1 MRKLTKIVTAAAAGV
16 GLAVSM
22 SLPAFATTHYGPA
35 GYVTVW
41 DGCPVGHCGA
51 AWPIPVGTISTC
63 YSVPSGSNDRISA
76 VDNYTSHQIRF
87 YKDGGCG
94 VPYWDFYADTANY
107 ALSSGQGN
115 NSYSSYRFF

>member
-1 MRKLTKIVTAAAAGV
+1 MNVKRIIGSAIAGI
-16 GLAVSM
+16 LL
-22 SLPAFATTHYGPA
+22 SLGFVAPAFAAHVGPS

-41 DGCPVGHCGA
+41 DGCPVGACGA
-51 AWPIPVGTISTC
+51 GWPIPVGTISHC

-94 VPYWDFYADTANY
+94 VPYYDFYAGTYDLG
-107 ALSSGQGN
+107 LSSGQGN